1 MISLDG
7 EQLGVVTKTE
17 ALSKAKESELDLIL
31 IASNAN
37 PPVCKLEDW
46 GQFLYKLKKKEKNQ
60 KKSIQILKEIKLSH
74 KISENDY
81 MIRVNRAKKFL
92 GKNYKIKVT
101 ITFRGREVIFMNDLG
116 IKKAQDFI
124 KDVEDYGVTD
134 GDIVKSVRNLSV
146 IISPK

>member
-1 MISLDG
+1 M
-7 EQLGVVTKTE
+7 
-17 ALSKAKESELDLIL
+17 SKAKENELDLIL

-60 KKSIQILKEIKLSH
+60 KKSVQILKEIKLSH

-116 IKKAQDFI
+116 IKKAQQFI